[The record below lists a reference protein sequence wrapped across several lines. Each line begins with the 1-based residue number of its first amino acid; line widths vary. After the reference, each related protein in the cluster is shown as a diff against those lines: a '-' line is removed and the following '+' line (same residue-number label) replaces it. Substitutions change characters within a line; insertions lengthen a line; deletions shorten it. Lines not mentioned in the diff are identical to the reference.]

1 MDSMNEPFVD
11 SSQPSAVSKF
21 MTTLS
26 QRYQSLLDVWTPY
39 VPHRWVFT
47 LVIFIIFMGR
57 VFIYQGWYIICYAL
71 GIYYLNMLIAFLTP
85 KIDPAIYDDFEDSD
99 GPSLPTNANEEFRP
113 FIRRLPEFKFW
124 YTSTKA
130 TLIALFC
137 TFFEA
142 FNIPVFWPILLLY
155 FITLFGITMKRQ
167 IKHMIKYRY
176 LPWTHGKTKYQGKED
191 SGKVYTK

>member
-1 MDSMNEPFVD
+1 
-11 SSQPSAVSKF
+11 
-21 MTTLS
+21 
-26 QRYQSLLDVWTPY
+26 
-39 VPHRWVFT
+39 
-47 LVIFIIFMGR
+47 
-57 VFIYQGWYIICYAL
+57 
-71 GIYYLNMLIAFLTP
+71 LIAFLTP
-85 KIDPAIYDDFEDSD
+85 KIDPAVYDDFEGEDE
-99 GPSLPTNANEEFRP
+99 GPSLPTSANEEFRP

-124 YTSTKA
+124 HTSTKA

-137 TFFEA
+137 TMFEA